1 MEFYA
6 WFDAVLHQAGTTH
19 PRRTA
24 SSERLSRGG
33 GTTGPDRSRV
43 STARAAGISQEA
55 LVVWLLRRREKCAH
69 ILDKTYTF
77 MDIVV
82 AALNTPRGIKI
93 LLRE

>member
-55 LVVWLLRRREKCAH
+55 LLV
-69 ILDKTYTF
+69 
-77 MDIVV
+77 
-82 AALNTPRGIKI
+82 
-93 LLRE
+93 